1 MFSSTCILIPRTQ
14 HGLHDHQGNW
24 IWICPRSSAEGNRKL
39 CKGNIIINYPNLNC
53 HTKKKEGRSRSKK
66 ENESCWK
73 DHNIK
78 ETKWCTSE
86 PVKTAGSFA
95 TNSEAVVGSV
105 DNLVKSFFTCSTI
118 SSCLTAPAAAITWK
132 YKKIQTYQ
140 TRSKTKHISR
150 KQNDPEKAPSNISTV
165 FTEPDHS
172 RSCIMSWNVV
182 LQMCFSDC
190 LYILSRSQYRSPQRS
205 VLESSRM
212 QMIKNNF
219 FSLSFHLH
227 DKGYKIV
234 SWIYVD

>member
-1 MFSSTCILIPRTQ
+1 MLSGWIILVFVWHAVVWTIQKSNKWNNISPHVFSSTCILIPRTQ

-53 HTKKKEGRSRSKK
+53 HTKKKEGRSRSRK

-132 YKKIQTYQ
+132 YNNK
-140 TRSKTKHISR
+140 
-150 KQNDPEKAPSNISTV
+150 DPNLSN
-165 FTEPDHS
+165 
-172 RSCIMSWNVV
+172 
-182 LQMCFSDC
+182 
-190 LYILSRSQYRSPQRS
+190 
-205 VLESSRM
+205 
-212 QMIKNNF
+212 
-219 FSLSFHLH
+219 
-227 DKGYKIV
+227 
-234 SWIYVD
+234 